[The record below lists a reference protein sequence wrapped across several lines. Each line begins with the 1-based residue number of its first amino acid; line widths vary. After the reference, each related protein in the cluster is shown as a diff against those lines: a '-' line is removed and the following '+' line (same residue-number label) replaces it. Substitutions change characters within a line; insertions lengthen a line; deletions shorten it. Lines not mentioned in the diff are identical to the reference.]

1 MVEVKVTFSRALV
14 SVTDNQRETRTD
26 GDTLREVLDNLTQIY
41 GDALKRK
48 IYDKDGRPKRFINIY
63 INGKDMRF
71 IEGLE
76 TKLKKNDEIL
86 ILPAVSGG

>member
-1 MVEVKVTFSRALV
+1 M
-14 SVTDNQRETRTD
+14 TDNQRETRTD

>member
-1 MVEVKVTFSRALV
+1 M
-14 SVTDNQRETRTD
+14 TDNQRETRTD

-41 GDALKRK
+41 GNALKRK

>member
-1 MVEVKVTFSRALV
+1 M
-14 SVTDNQRETRTD
+14 TDNQRETRTD

-41 GDALKRK
+41 GDAVKRK

>member
-14 SVTDNQRETRTD
+14 SVTNNQRETRTE

-41 GDALKRK
+41 GNALKSK

>member
-14 SVTDNQRETRTD
+14 SVTNNQREIRTE
-26 GDTLREVLDNLTQIY
+26 GDTLREVLGNLTQIY
-41 GDALKRK
+41 GNALKSK
-48 IYDKDGRPKRFINIY
+48 IYDKNGRPKRFINIY

>member
-1 MVEVKVTFSRALV
+1 MVEVKVTFSHALT
-14 SVTDNQRETRTD
+14 SATSNQREAWIE
-26 GDTLREVLDNLTQIY
+26 GSTLKEALENLTRIY
-41 GDALKRK
+41 GDELKQRLF
-48 IYDKDGRPKRFINIY
+48 DNDGKPKRFINIY

-76 TKLKKNDEIL
+76 TKLKKDDEIL

>member
-41 GDALKRK
+41 GNALKRK

>member
-1 MVEVKVTFSRALV
+1 M
-14 SVTDNQRETRTD
+14 TDNQKETRTD

-41 GDALKRK
+41 GNALKRK